1 MNRTYFLV
9 NDTRYHNHHGCLT
22 VIRNLHLGMQRRGWT
37 CVGSLPV
44 SASVRQLGRYR
55 RQLREARLVVVNGEG
70 TLHHDRRGAQRLL
83 AVCEELQKHHPVVLV
98 NALWQDN
105 DAARWQS
112 VLDGFTSI
120 TTRDRR
126 SQAQLRALGVDAH
139 YAPDLTFYDYPKAT
153 VTHRSKFGCT
163 DSVLNRWTTAALEQC
178 AQDDDMRFCP
188 VYTGDLRYSRG
199 PRDWGRKVKYRLYP
213 WLGRQFGLKIPPRYR
228 SLEYA
233 ERDTGVFLETLAACS
248 AVCVARYHVLC
259 FAVQQQVPFIA
270 VASNS
275 HKSEALVEELGLPL
289 EQYVVAPADFTG
301 IKVRLA
307 QAADDYPQYKEAIA
321 TFNREAK
328 AQIDAMFDRAVGAP

>member
-22 VIRNLHLGMQRRGWT
+22 VVRNLHLGMQRRGWN

-55 RQLREARLVVVNGEG
+55 RQLREAQLVVVNGEG
-70 TLHHDRRGAQRLL
+70 TLHHDRRGARRLL
-83 AVCEELQKHHPVVLV
+83 EVCEALQATHPVVLL

-105 DAARWQS
+105 DATRWQP
-112 VLDGFTSI
+112 VLDRFKAVAA
-120 TTRDRR
+120 RDQR

-139 YAPDLTFYDYPKAT
+139 YAPDLTFYDYPKAA

-163 DSVLNRWTTAALEQC
+163 DSVLNDWTMTALQQC

-188 VYTGDLRYSRG
+188 VYTGELRYRRG
-199 PRDWGRKVKYRLYP
+199 PRDWDRRVKYRLYP
-213 WLGRQFGLKIPPRYR
+213 WLGKRFGLNIPPRYR
-228 SLEYA
+228 SLPYA
-233 ERDTGVFLETLAACS
+233 ERATEAFLEKLASCE

-259 FAVQQQVPFIA
+259 FAVQQQIPFVA

-289 EQYVVAPADFTG
+289 DRYVMAPTDFTE

-307 QAADDYPQYKEAIA
+307 RAVDDYPRHAKAIA
-321 TFNREAK
+321 DFNQCARE
-328 AQIDAMFDRAVGAP
+328 QIDTVFDLITEGV